1 MSRKVLNQATPATS
15 SFNLRR
21 LAPSLSTVVL
31 ALLAHIPCCGLP
43 VALTAFGGAAAI
55 SGLQTLRPWL
65 LLLGAALVSIAII
78 RAFKPVSCAGRKPM
92 LERGIAVA
100 GLLVLLYSGYGYAN
114 DLKSGGDHSGHD
126 HASHSSH
133 DHSGHDHSGHDHP

>member
-1 MSRKVLNQATPATS
+1 
-15 SFNLRR
+15 
-21 LAPSLSTVVL
+21 
-31 ALLAHIPCCGLP
+31 
-43 VALTAFGGAAAI
+43 
-55 SGLQTLRPWL
+55 
-65 LLLGAALVSIAII
+65 
-78 RAFKPVSCAGRKPM
+78 M